1 MNSRRLGRL
10 SHRDGIRETGDAVL
24 LYRNYAVGG
33 SRVGGP
39 FESANGR
46 LPLRID
52 DDHFTPIE
60 H

>member
-1 MNSRRLGRL
+1 MVAARCF
-10 SHRDGIRETGDAVL
+10 HIATMP
-24 LYRNYAVGG
+24 
-33 SRVGGP
+33 RVGGP
-39 FESANGR
+39 FESANGL